1 MVSIDNQN
9 PSTLDLLAVDDDDL
23 RLSCRSIFSKE
34 RVEEHV
40 RGGRV
45 NGSEGRLIREIDG
58 LFVGGGEK
66 LDLGTGVMI
75 PFRLGDLYI
84 CFPLTAPGSCSG
96 NREVYLMS
104 CIVFRCFTRFLMVG
118 LSDGSI

>member
-1 MVSIDNQN
+1 MLSIDNQN
-9 PSTLDLLAVDDDDL
+9 PSTLDLLTVDDDDL

-45 NGSEGRLIREIDG
+45 NGREGRLIGEIDG
-58 LFVGGGEK
+58 LFVGGDGEK

-75 PFRLGDLYI
+75 PFRLGDLNI

-96 NREVYLMS
+96 NREVYLTS
-104 CIVFRCFTRFLMVG
+104 
-118 LSDGSI
+118 